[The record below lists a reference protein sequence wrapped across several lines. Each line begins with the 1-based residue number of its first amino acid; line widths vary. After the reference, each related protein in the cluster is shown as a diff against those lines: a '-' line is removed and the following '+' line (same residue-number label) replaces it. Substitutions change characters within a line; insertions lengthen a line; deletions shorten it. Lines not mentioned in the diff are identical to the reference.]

1 MAKQSK
7 RAAATRRRQETVRAS
22 VPARGIEARGVEAR
36 KVEARK
42 GEGRRVEATKV
53 EAVDFQV
60 EYHYVLADLKRF
72 GILAVAMIALL
83 VVLAL
88 VL

>member
-1 MAKQSK
+1 MAKRSK
-7 RAAATRRRQETVRAS
+7 RSAAARRRHDVVRAS
-22 VPARGIEARGVEAR
+22 APAHKAQEP
-36 KVEARK
+36 
-42 GEGRRVEATKV
+42 KV

-60 EYHYVLADLKRF
+60 EYRYVLADLKRF
-72 GILAVAMIALL
+72 SILAVAMIALL

>member
-1 MAKQSK
+1 MAKQSR
-7 RAAATRRRQETVRAS
+7 RAAATRHRQQTVRAR
-22 VPARGIEARGVEAR
+22 VPARTAEAPKPEV
-36 KVEARK
+36 
-42 GEGRRVEATKV
+42 
-53 EAVDFQV
+53 VDLKT